1 MANSSKQ
8 EEIKATDFAKFV
20 PINEIISNKEDIEII
35 FNNGATVAKDDNL
48 KRKAVVKKC
57 NLDKDD
63 DEKAVLYAL
72 AKLNGYTARDI
83 SRFIKKAKDFKVNDK
98 KD

>member
-1 MANSSKQ
+1 MANSLKQ

-20 PINEIISNKEDIEII
+20 QIKEIISDKEDIEII
-35 FNNGATVAKDDNL
+35 FSNGATVAKDNNL

-83 SRFIKKAKDFKVNDK
+83 SRLIKKAKDFRTNEK